1 VERNPHRKDP
11 LLTPLHAGFWSS
23 ELPYV
28 TVIALVLSIL
38 LLRTRPAERSTFL
51 NTLWLFLLGVLG
63 VLAGMSAGAFGFET
77 ADRVLNAVFR
87 IVWSIALIRIA
98 GFALFRLVLPKLGKP
113 LPQII
118 EDLAIIVIYT
128 VYGLTQLRVLGVD
141 LTGIIATSA
150 VITAVLAFAMQDT
163 LGNVLGGLA
172 LQLDNSV
179 RVGDWIEVDSLSG
192 RVTDIRW
199 RSTTIETRDWETV
212 VIPNSALMKAK
223 FVILGRREGA
233 PLQWRRGLRF
243 MVDPAVPPARVIALV
258 EEEMREFMIANVAR
272 APAPNCVLF
281 GFEAGNLLYE
291 LRYFLTSLL
300 EDELTDSAVRVHLF
314 ASLQRAGI
322 RIAEEQRTV
331 HAVAKDEAHAETV
344 RQRELAR
351 RLQMLKSIDLLT
363 PLSGE
368 ELAVVAERLQ
378 YAPFARGDVITKQ
391 DSIAHWLYIIAFGEA
406 EVRYEQPGR
415 APRIIG
421 DVRAG
426 QFFGEM
432 GLLAGEPRNATVV
445 ARSDV
450 ECYRLDRA
458 SFQGL
463 LLARPEIATEVSRVI
478 AARKPG
484 LETARAEAALEMANP
499 PPPSQ
504 PALLERMR
512 RFFGLHK

>member
-1 VERNPHRKDP
+1 MPS
-11 LLTPLHAGFWSS
+11 GFWSS

-28 TVIALVLSIL
+28 IVIALVLSVL

-51 NTLWLFLLGVLG
+51 NTLWLFLVGILGQAGGLAAEALGFHGAAQVLE
-63 VLAGMSAGAFGFET
+63 VL
-77 ADRVLNAVFR
+77 FR

-98 GFALFRLVLPKLGKP
+98 GFAMFRLVLPKLGKT
-113 LPQII
+113 LPRII
-118 EDLAIIVIYT
+118 EDLAITILYAI
-128 VYGLTQLRVLGVD
+128 YGLTQMRVLGVD

-172 LQLDNSV
+172 IQLDNSV
-179 RVGDWIEVDSLSG
+179 RVGDWIRVDDLVG

-199 RSTTIETRDWETV
+199 RSTAIETRNWETV
-212 VIPNSALMKAK
+212 VIPNSALMKTK

-233 PLQWRRGLRF
+233 PLQWLRGLRF
-243 MVDPAVPPARVIALV
+243 MVDPALPPARVISLV
-258 EEEMREFMIANVAR
+258 EEEMREILIANVAR
-272 APAPNCVLF
+272 APAPSCVLVD
-281 GFEAGNLLYE
+281 FEAGNLLYK
-291 LRYFLTSLL
+291 LRYYLTDLA

-314 ASLQRAGI
+314 ASLQRAGV
-322 RIAEEQRTV
+322 RVAEEQRTV

-351 RLQMLKSIDLLT
+351 RLQMMKSIDLLS
-363 PLSGE
+363 PLSDE
-368 ELAVVAERLQ
+368 ERVVIAERLQ

-415 APRIIG
+415 AARVIG
-421 DVRAG
+421 SVRAG

-432 GLLAGEPRNATVV
+432 GLLTGEARNATVV
-445 ARSDV
+445 ARTDV
-450 ECYRLDRA
+450 ECYRLDRP

-463 LLARPEIATEVSRVI
+463 LLARPEIANEVSRVI

-484 LETARAEAALEMANP
+484 LETARAEAALDMANP
-499 PPPSQ
+499 QPPSQ
-504 PALLERMR
+504 PDLLERMR
-512 RFFGLHK
+512 RFFGLHR

>member
-1 VERNPHRKDP
+1 M
-11 LLTPLHAGFWSS
+11 HAGFWSS

-28 TVIALVLSIL
+28 TVIALVLSAL
-38 LLRTRPAERSTFL
+38 LLRARPAERSTYL
-51 NTLWLFLLGVLG
+51 NTLWLFLIGILG
-63 VLAGMSAGAFGFET
+63 VLAGMGAGALGFDT
-77 ADRVLNAVFR
+77 AARVLDVFFR

-98 GFALFRLVLPKLGKP
+98 GFALFRLVLPKLGKS

-118 EDLAIIVIYT
+118 EDLAIIVLYT
-128 VYGLTQLRVLGVD
+128 VYGLTQLRLLGVD

-179 RVGDWIEVDSLSG
+179 RVGDWIRVDDLVG

-199 RSTTIETRDWETV
+199 RSTTIETRAWETV
-212 VIPNSALMKAK
+212 VVPNSALMKAK

-233 PLQWRRGLRF
+233 PLQWRRGLNF

-258 EEEMREFMIANVAR
+258 EEEMREIMIANVAR
-272 APAPNCVLF
+272 APAPSCILLR
-281 GFEAGNLLYE
+281 FESGNLLYQ
-291 LRYFLTSLL
+291 LRYFLTDLL

-322 RIAEEQRTV
+322 RLAEEQRTV

-344 RQRELAR
+344 RQRELSR
-351 RLQMLKSIDLLT
+351 RLQMLKSIDLLS
-363 PLSGE
+363 PLSDDE
-368 ELAVVAERLQ
+368 RNFVADRLQ

-391 DSIAHWLYIIAFGEA
+391 DSVAHWLYIVAFGEA

-415 APRIIG
+415 APRVIG
-421 DVRAG
+421 SVRAG

-432 GLLAGEPRNATVV
+432 GLLAGEARNATVV
-445 ARSDV
+445 ARTDV

-458 SFQGL
+458 SFQAL
-463 LLARPEIATEVSRVI
+463 LLARPEIANEVSRVI

-504 PALLERMR
+504 LDLLQRMR
-512 RFFGLHK
+512 RFFGLQG

>member
-1 VERNPHRKDP
+1 V
-11 LLTPLHAGFWSS
+11 HAGFWGS

-28 TVIALVLSIL
+28 IVIAFALSIL
-38 LLRTRPAERSTFL
+38 LLRARPAERATYL

-63 VLAGMSAGAFGFET
+63 VLAGMSSGALGFDT
-77 ADRVLNAVFR
+77 ADRVLNIFFR

-98 GFALFRLVLPKLGKP
+98 GFALFRLVLPKIGKP
-113 LPQII
+113 MPQII

-128 VYGLTQLRVLGVD
+128 IYAMTQMRALGVD

-172 LQLDNSV
+172 IQLDNSV
-179 RVGDWIEVDSLSG
+179 RVGDWIQVDTLSG
-192 RVTDIRW
+192 RVSDIRW
-199 RSTTIETRDWETV
+199 RSTTIETRNWETV
-212 VIPNSALMKAK
+212 VIPNSALMKSR

-233 PLQWRRGLRF
+233 PLQWRRGMNF

-258 EEEMREFMIANVAR
+258 EEEMREIMIANVAR
-272 APAPNCVLF
+272 APIPSCILLDF
-281 GFEAGNLLYE
+281 TQGNLRYQ

-344 RQRELAR
+344 RQRELSR
-351 RLQMLKSIDLLT
+351 RLQMIKSIDLLS
-363 PLSGE
+363 PLSDE
-368 ELAVVAERLQ
+368 ERVLIAERLQ

-415 APRIIG
+415 APRVIG
-421 DVRAG
+421 SVRAG

-432 GLLAGEPRNATVV
+432 GLLTGEARNATVV
-445 ARSDV
+445 ARTDV

-499 PPPSQ
+499 TPPSQ
-504 PALLERMR
+504 PDLLARMR
-512 RFFGLHK
+512 RFFGLHR

>member
-1 VERNPHRKDP
+1 V
-11 LLTPLHAGFWSS
+11 HASFWSS

-28 TVIALVLSIL
+28 IVIALVLTVL

-51 NTLWLFLLGVLG
+51 NTLWLFLLGILGQAGGLAAEALGFHGAANVLE
-63 VLAGMSAGAFGFET
+63 VF
-77 ADRVLNAVFR
+77 FR

-98 GFALFRLVLPKLGKP
+98 GFALFRLVLPKLGKT
-113 LPQII
+113 LPRII
-118 EDLAIIVIYT
+118 EDLTIIIVYT
-128 VYGLTQLRVLGVD
+128 VYGLTQMRVLGVD

-172 LQLDNSV
+172 IQLDNSV
-179 RVGDWIEVDSLSG
+179 RVGDWIRLEDLVG

-199 RSTTIETRDWETV
+199 RSTTIETRGWETV

-233 PLQWRRGLRF
+233 PLQWRRGLKF
-243 MVDPAVPPARVIALV
+243 MVDPAVPPARVVALV
-258 EEEMREFMIANVAR
+258 EEEMREIMIANVAR
-272 APAPNCVLF
+272 APAPSCVLA
-281 GFEAGNLLYE
+281 GFEHGNLLYQ
-291 LRYFLTSLL
+291 LRYFLTDLL
-300 EDELTDSAVRVHLF
+300 EDESTDSAVRVHLF
-314 ASLQRAGI
+314 ASLQRAGL
-322 RIAEEQRTV
+322 RVAEEQRTV

-344 RQRELAR
+344 RQRELSR
-351 RLQMLKSIDLLT
+351 RLQMLKSIDLLS
-363 PLSGE
+363 PLSDDE
-368 ELAVVAERLQ
+368 RNFVADRLQ

-391 DSIAHWLYIIAFGEA
+391 DSIAHWLYIVAFGEA

-415 APRIIG
+415 APRVIG
-421 DVRAG
+421 SVRAG

-432 GLLAGEPRNATVV
+432 GLLAGEARNATVV
-445 ARSDV
+445 ARTDV

-458 SFQGL
+458 AFQAL
-463 LLARPEIATEVSRVI
+463 LLARPEIANEVSRVI

-504 PALLERMR
+504 LDLLQRMR
-512 RFFGLHK
+512 RFFGLQG

>member
-1 VERNPHRKDP
+1 MPS
-11 LLTPLHAGFWSS
+11 GFWSS

-28 TVIALVLSIL
+28 IVFALVLSVL

-51 NTLWLFLLGVLG
+51 NTLWLFLVGILGQAGGLAAEALGFHGAAQVLQ
-63 VLAGMSAGAFGFET
+63 VL
-77 ADRVLNAVFR
+77 FR

-98 GFALFRLVLPKLGKP
+98 GFALFRLVLPKLGKS
-113 LPQII
+113 LPRII
-118 EDLAIIVIYT
+118 EDLAIIILYAI
-128 VYGLTQLRVLGVD
+128 YGLTQMRVLGVD

-172 LQLDNSV
+172 IQLDNSV
-179 RVGDWIEVDSLSG
+179 RVGDWIRVEDLVG

-199 RSTTIETRDWETV
+199 RSTAIETRNWETV

-233 PLQWRRGLRF
+233 PLQWLRGLSF
-243 MVDPAVPPARVIALV
+243 MVDPAVPPARVISLV
-258 EEEMREFMIANVAR
+258 EEEMREILIANVAR
-272 APAPNCVLF
+272 APAPNCVLVD
-281 GFEAGNLLYE
+281 FEAGNLLYK
-291 LRYFLTSLL
+291 LRYYLTDLA

-314 ASLQRAGI
+314 ASLQRAGV
-322 RIAEEQRTV
+322 RVAEEQRTV
-331 HAVAKDEAHAETV
+331 HAVAKDEAHAESV
-344 RQRELAR
+344 RQRELSR
-351 RLQMLKSIDLLT
+351 RLQMLKSVDLLS
-363 PLSGE
+363 PLSDE
-368 ELAVVAERLQ
+368 ERVLIADRLQ

-415 APRIIG
+415 AARVIG
-421 DVRAG
+421 SVRAG

-432 GLLAGEPRNATVV
+432 GLLTGEARNATVV
-445 ARSDV
+445 ARTDV
-450 ECYRLDRA
+450 ECYRLDRS

-484 LETARAEAALEMANP
+484 LDTARAEAALEMANP

-504 PALLERMR
+504 PDLLERMR
-512 RFFGLHK
+512 RFFGLHR

>member
-1 VERNPHRKDP
+1 V
-11 LLTPLHAGFWSS
+11 HASFWSS

-28 TVIALVLSIL
+28 IVIALVLTVL

-51 NTLWLFLLGVLG
+51 NTLWLFLLGILGQAGGLAAEALGFHGAANVLE
-63 VLAGMSAGAFGFET
+63 VF
-77 ADRVLNAVFR
+77 FR

-98 GFALFRLVLPKLGKP
+98 GFALFRLVLPKLGKT
-113 LPQII
+113 LPRII
-118 EDLAIIVIYT
+118 EDLTIIIVYT
-128 VYGLTQLRVLGVD
+128 VYGLTQMRVLGVD

-172 LQLDNSV
+172 IQLDNSV
-179 RVGDWIEVDSLSG
+179 RVGDWIRLEDLVG

-199 RSTTIETRDWETV
+199 RSTTIETRGWETV

-233 PLQWRRGLRF
+233 PLQWRRGLKF
-243 MVDPAVPPARVIALV
+243 MVDPAVPPARVVALV
-258 EEEMREFMIANVAR
+258 EEEMREIMIANVAR
-272 APAPNCVLF
+272 APAPSCVLA
-281 GFEAGNLLYE
+281 GFEHGNLLYQ
-291 LRYFLTSLL
+291 LRYFLTDLL
-300 EDELTDSAVRVHLF
+300 EDESTDSAVRVHLF
-314 ASLQRAGI
+314 ASLQRAGL
-322 RIAEEQRTV
+322 RVAEEQRTV

-344 RQRELAR
+344 RQRELSR
-351 RLQMLKSIDLLT
+351 RLQMLKRVDLLAS
-363 PLSGE
+363 LSDE
-368 ELAVVAERLQ
+368 ERIFVADRLQ

-391 DSIAHWLYIIAFGEA
+391 DSIAHWLYIVAFGEA

-415 APRIIG
+415 APRVIG
-421 DVRAG
+421 SVRAG

-432 GLLAGEPRNATVV
+432 GLLTGEARNATVV
-445 ARSDV
+445 ARTDV

-458 SFQGL
+458 SFQAL
-463 LLARPEIATEVSRVI
+463 LLARPEIANEVSRVI
-478 AARKPG
+478 ASRKPG

-504 PALLERMR
+504 PDLLERMR
-512 RFFGLHK
+512 RVFGLHR

>member
-1 VERNPHRKDP
+1 M
-11 LLTPLHAGFWSS
+11 HAGFWSS

-28 TVIALVLSIL
+28 TVIALVLSAL
-38 LLRTRPAERSTFL
+38 LLRARPAERSTYL
-51 NTLWLFLLGVLG
+51 NTLWLFLLGILG
-63 VLAGMSAGAFGFET
+63 VLAAMGAGALGFDT
-77 ADRVLNAVFR
+77 AARVLDIFFR
-87 IVWSIALIRIA
+87 IVWTIALIRIA
-98 GFALFRLVLPKLGKP
+98 GFSLFRLVLPKLGKS

-118 EDLAIIVIYT
+118 EDLAIIVVYT
-128 VYGLTQLRVLGVD
+128 VYGLSQMRLLGVD
-141 LTGIIATSA
+141 LTGILATSA
-150 VITAVLAFAMQDT
+150 IITAILAFAMQDT

-172 LQLDNSV
+172 IQLDNSV
-179 RVGDWIEVDSLSG
+179 RVGDWIQLDSLSG

-199 RSTTIETRDWETV
+199 RSTTLETRDWATV
-212 VIPNSALMKAK
+212 VIPNSALMKSR
-223 FVILGRREGA
+223 FTILGRREGA
-233 PLQWRRGLRF
+233 PLQWRRGIRF

-258 EEEMREFMIANVAR
+258 VEEMREIMIANVAR
-272 APAPNCVLF
+272 APTPNCVLA
-281 GFEAGNLLYE
+281 GFEHGNLVYE

-300 EDELTDSAVRVHLF
+300 EDEVTDSAVRVHLF

-351 RLQMLKSIDLLT
+351 RLQMLKSIDLLST
-363 PLSGE
+363 LSDE
-368 ELAVVAERLQ
+368 ERTFIAERLQ
-378 YAPFARGDVITKQ
+378 YAPFARGDIITKQ

-415 APRIIG
+415 AARVIG
-421 DVRAG
+421 SVRAG

-432 GLLAGEPRNATVV
+432 GLLTGESRNATVV
-445 ARSDV
+445 ARTDV

-463 LLARPEIATEVSRVI
+463 LLARPEIANEVSRVI

-484 LETARAEAALEMANP
+484 LETARAEAALELANP

-504 PALLERMR
+504 PDLLERIR
-512 RFFGLHK
+512 RFFGLHR